1 MSLPKAHTHK
11 DLHQTLNTFTRNSSC
26 EYSYATTTPLLSYIP
41 QQFEVELTLKNHKPE
56 DVPKIKSM
64 MDTIAIC
71 LADMEYGLFNLVET
85 PTKDKLKGYFVA
97 SPTLTQAVTTH
108 KGKYTLT
115 LFIAHLKEN
124 GWDSHQAQSLRDITR
139 YLSGGNLDPTAKN
152 YYCSWF
158 KAYLVTQ
165 IEKQCSRIVD
175 VPHWVMDYLMNSST
189 PTELIALEKKVFDQ
203 LLTYRELFVA
213 RKKAFKTP
221 SSYHQFI
228 KQHCS
233 L

>member
-1 MSLPKAHTHK
+1 MTTIPKAYSYK
-11 DLHQTLNTFTRNSSC
+11 DIHQTLHELTKNSKC
-26 EYSYATTTPLLSYIP
+26 DYTYATTTPLLSDIP
-41 QQFEVELTLKNHKPE
+41 QQFEIELTLDNHKPE
-56 DVPKIKSM
+56 DVPEIKSM
-64 MDTIAIC
+64 MDNISA
-71 LADMEYGLFNLVET
+71 LLERMHYGLFNLVET

-124 GWDSHQAQSLRDITR
+124 GWGSHQAQSLRDITR

-158 KAYLVTQ
+158 KAYTVAQ

-189 PTELIALEKKVFDQ
+189 PTELKDLEKTVFDQ
-203 LLTYRELFVA
+203 LLKYREVFVA
-213 RKKAFKTP
+213 RKKSFKTP

-228 KQHCS
+228 KLHTN
-233 L
+233 

>member
-1 MSLPKAHTHK
+1 MTLPKAHTYK
-11 DLHQTLNTFTRNSSC
+11 DLHQTLGELTRHSKCDYN
-26 EYSYATTTPLLSYIP
+26 YATTQPLLLDIP
-41 QQFEVELTLKNHKPE
+41 QQFEMELTLKDPNPE
-56 DVPKIKSM
+56 DVPKVQSM
-64 MDTIAIC
+64 MDTISDI
-71 LADMEYGLFNLVET
+71 LRDMEYGLFNLVAT
-85 PTKDKLKGYFVA
+85 PTKDKVKGYFVA

-115 LFIAHLKEN
+115 LFIAHLKED
-124 GWDSHQAQSLRDITR
+124 GWGSHQAQSLRDITR
-139 YLSGGNLDPTAKN
+139 YLSGGKLDPTAKN

-189 PTELIALEKKVFDQ
+189 PTELIDLEKAIFDQ
-203 LLTYRELFVA
+203 LLTYREVFVA

-228 KQHCS
+228 KLHIQ
-233 L
+233 